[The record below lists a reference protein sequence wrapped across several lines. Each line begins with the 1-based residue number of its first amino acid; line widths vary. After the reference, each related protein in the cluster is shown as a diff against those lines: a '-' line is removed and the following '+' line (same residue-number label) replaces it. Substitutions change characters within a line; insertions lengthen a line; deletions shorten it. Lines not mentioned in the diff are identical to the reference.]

1 MAKTLS
7 YKKQTTTTVKAVGYV
22 DLEKE
27 IIETEEG
34 NITFKDLLKDF
45 NGEYIEFQAKEK
57 FDEDLPFVITSSDED
72 EL

>member
-1 MAKTLS
+1 MAKTSS

-45 NGEYIEFQAKEK
+45 NGEYIEFQVKEK
-57 FDEDLPFVITSSDED
+57 VDEELPFDITSSNED